1 MGIAHERRAPQPD
14 LSPGPTMLYLVKQ
27 VELAIRTRLDDLV
40 RPADLTALQYTAMT
54 VLERQSD
61 LTAARLARR
70 SFVTAQ
76 SMADMVTALL
86 DRGLVERRRDPAD
99 GRRLLLALTATGQ
112 RVLDEYRPKVAA
124 LEARMLHDLSA
135 TEAMELRRVLESCR
149 AALVEWA
156 P

>member
-1 MGIAHERRAPQPD
+1 
-14 LSPGPTMLYLVKQ
+14 MLYLVKQ